1 MHHAQAATDKEATA
15 DSNNINN
22 RLLEKISAVN
32 EIINSS
38 SAGEPPYSFKL
49 RYCDETVK
57 QTRQIGY
64 CTIAGSAL
72 ILTRSMIRSAS
83 YQTAGLI
90 FAFVAIFF
98 AIYCM
103 VYASKIEKTEIAEV
117 SGDSIIV
124 KGRTYSYSE
133 ISEISGVAFN
143 GLKIMSNGTKVVS
156 LNKACDGCGDLVRWA
171 KLHNIP
177 VNDSNTRDLQSIQK
191 RNSVIVAVLVILAL
205 VIGFLMA
212 FLKRM

>member
-1 MHHAQAATDKEATA
+1 MAY
-15 DSNNINN
+15 SNNINN

-49 RYCDETVK
+49 KYCYETVK

-64 CTIAGSAL
+64 CTIACAAL
-72 ILTRSMIRSAS
+72 ILIRSVRPNAS
-83 YQTAGLI
+83 LQTAGII
-90 FAFVAIFF
+90 FAFVALFY

-103 VYASKIEKTEIAEV
+103 VYASKIEKTDIAEV
-117 SGDSIIV
+117 NGDSITV
-124 KGRTYSYSE
+124 KGRTYSDSE
-133 ISEISGVAFN
+133 ISEIKGAAIN
-143 GLKIMSNGTKVVS
+143 NLKIMSNGTKITS
-156 LNKACDGCGDLVRWA
+156 LNKSCDGCGDLVRWA

-177 VNDSNTRDLQSIQK
+177 VNDNNTRDMQSIQK
-191 RNSVIVAVLVILAL
+191 KNSVLVAVLVTLAI
-205 VIGFLMA
+205 VIGFLAA